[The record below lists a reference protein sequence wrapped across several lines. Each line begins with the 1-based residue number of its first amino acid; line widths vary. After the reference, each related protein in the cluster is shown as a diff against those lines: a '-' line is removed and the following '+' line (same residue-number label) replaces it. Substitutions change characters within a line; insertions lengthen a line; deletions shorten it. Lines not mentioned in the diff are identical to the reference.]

1 MSSLIENDDLLF
13 DSEPYVCKYNREKPK
28 NNHQNLHFRFEK
40 LYYLL
45 KNGRQFEEQDEQISL
60 SEKNHVR

>member
-28 NNHQNLHFRFEK
+28 KQSSK
-40 LYYLL
+40 LA
-45 KNGRQFEEQDEQISL
+45 F
-60 SEKNHVR
+60 